1 MTNAANARQQY
12 ARDAI
17 LSASPARLLTMLYDR
32 LLLDLRR
39 AEAAQEAS
47 DWPAANTQLLHA
59 QDIIAELSST
69 LRSDVWD
76 GADGLRG
83 LYEYVRMALVNANI
97 HRDVARTRE
106 AITLLTPLQEAWHAA
121 AGALQDATPSG
132 SAGQAAPVASPTSPA
147 PAGSA
152 GSAGSPWSAA
162 SSTVSST
169 VSSTGGERTVHAV
182 G

>member
-1 MTNAANARQQY
+1 MTNAANARQHY

-39 AEAAQEAS
+39 AEAAQEAT
-47 DWPAANTQLLHA
+47 DWQTANTQLLHA
-59 QDIIAELSST
+59 QDIVLELSST
-69 LRSDVWD
+69 LRPDVWD

-121 AGALQDATPSG
+121 AGALAD
-132 SAGQAAPVASPTSPA
+132 QAAPVDASTP
-147 PAGSA
+147 
-152 GSAGSPWSAA
+152 
-162 SSTVSST
+162 
-169 VSSTGGERTVHAV
+169 GERTVHAV

>member
-39 AEAAQEAS
+39 AEAAQEAA
-47 DWPAANTQLLHA
+47 DWQTANSQLLHA
-59 QDIIAELSST
+59 QDIITELSST
-69 LRSDVWD
+69 LRPDVWD
-76 GADGLRG
+76 GAEGLRG

-121 AGALQDATPSG
+121 AGALHDPTQDPTPSAASG
-132 SAGQAAPVASPTSPA
+132 ATAPAAPAA

-152 GSAGSPWSAA
+152 GSAGSAWS
-162 SSTVSST
+162 
-169 VSSTGGERTVHAV
+169 SSTGGARTVHAV

>member
-1 MTNAANARQQY
+1 MTSAANARQQY

-39 AEAAQEAS
+39 AEAAQEVA
-47 DWPAANTQLLHA
+47 DWQTANDQLLHA
-59 QDIIAELSST
+59 QDIVAELSAT
-69 LRSDVWD
+69 LRPDVWD

-83 LYEYVRMALVNANI
+83 LYEYVRMALVGANI

-121 AGALQDATPSG
+121 ALQDA
-132 SAGQAAPVASPTSPA
+132 PA
-147 PAGSA
+147 
-152 GSAGSPWSAA
+152 AA
-162 SSTVSST
+162 SSSA
-169 VSSTGGERTVHAV
+169 GHAQAGYAV

>member
-39 AEAAQEAS
+39 AEAAQQAG
-47 DWPAANTQLLHA
+47 DWQAANTQLLHA
-59 QDIIAELSST
+59 QDIIAELSAT
-69 LRSDVWD
+69 LRPDVWD
-76 GADGLRG
+76 GAEGLRG
-83 LYEYVRMALVNANI
+83 LYEYVRMALVSANI

-106 AITLLTPLQEAWHAA
+106 AITLLMPLHEAWHAA
-121 AGALQDATPSG
+121 SGALQDA
-132 SAGQAAPVASPTSPA
+132 SAQPA
-147 PAGSA
+147 PATPAVPPSPTHPA
-152 GSAGSPWSAA
+152 SPATATGSPWSSPA
-162 SSTVSST
+162 
-169 VSSTGGERTVHAV
+169 GGERTVHAV